1 MKFDNLEMERI
12 DFTAF
17 PQWRWRVRRIWIGFL
32 LFFYYL
38 YAIGFLLTFI
48 IPDEVSEKT
57 TSTERH
63 AQAQSY
69 DSAANPA
76 NPAKPANPDNPDKP
90 ANPANP
96 ASASD
101 ANYWFKN
108 HYFLMVTFGFLGSIY
123 ALTRTFVITQNKIDY
138 PVAWYITRPLQGM
151 LMALFL
157 YFAFQAGQMVFFSS
171 GGNANTDSINVF
183 TLSILAIL
191 AGLFSEHAYSRLYV
205 LADKLIKPKP
215 EDLAAEN

>member
-57 TSTERH
+57 TPTERH

-69 DSAANPA
+69 DSAANP
-76 NPAKPANPDNPDKP
+76 DNPDKP
-90 ANPANP
+90 PNPAN
-96 ASASD
+96 